1 MLVKTPMRRLAPL
14 APGRPAFAGAVLAAV
29 LLCPAVGHPAEGG
42 FSFYLPGLAGDI
54 AFAQSTEPGDLQL
67 ANTLFVQNGHVG
79 AAVLQGRVTAD
90 LDLTMVLDIVSA
102 SYTFEREVL
111 GARYS
116 IGGAIPFGHAELE
129 ATITIPGIGSRAA
142 DRGEFDIADIAIV
155 PLELSWTFDD
165 FSLQLGHA
173 IYAPTGGYDVDEVVN
188 LGLNHWGFDTTIAVT
203 YLNQD
208 TGTEFSVAPGILV
221 NTENEDTEY
230 RTGMEFHLD
239 FVANQFLAETFALG
253 IRGYYYRQ
261 FTGDSGSGA
270 LLGDFEGES
279 VAIGPGFVWFPK
291 FAGGKLAVLG
301 KWMRDLSSTNRFESD
316 FATLTVA
323 WTF

>member
-1 MLVKTPMRRLAPL
+1 MSHFVRIWEISRRPNHAPARQRRVNAHLGPFRIFRYRSRVAFHVSHIVAGTLPYPAAHRQEEIVNGGRLEGATARDLGVELMLVKTPMRRLAPL

-188 LGLNHWGFDTTIAVT
+188 LGLNHRALIRR
-203 YLNQD
+203 
-208 TGTEFSVAPGILV
+208 SPR
-221 NTENEDTEY
+221 
-230 RTGMEFHLD
+230 RT
-239 FVANQFLAETFALG
+239 
-253 IRGYYYRQ
+253 
-261 FTGDSGSGA
+261 
-270 LLGDFEGES
+270 
-279 VAIGPGFVWFPK
+279 
-291 FAGGKLAVLG
+291 
-301 KWMRDLSSTNRFESD
+301 
-316 FATLTVA
+316 
-323 WTF
+323 